1 MHGDGAPNGNLV
13 LPLRARMKKQ
23 SDDRDG
29 ERGGTRPRLHFAVAK
44 ATFVTPAWLQILR
57 TPTMYL

>member
-1 MHGDGAPNGNLV
+1 MYRDGAPHGNLI
-13 LPLRARMKKQ
+13 LSLRARMKKQ

-29 ERGGTRPRLHFAVAK
+29 KRGGTRPWLHFAVAK